1 MQSVFLTEFIHSGAT
16 ASCADMKKILQSG
29 GAIVFRCREPF
40 LLRLRS
46 IEESVGRNFH
56 QILNETGAV
65 NEAHGWQLIN
75 ERLGR
80 DRWLLT
86 RNLEQPGSLGSLD
99 RFLELFGEAAV
110 EIAQHLSPLNDHV
123 LTPTTL
129 IQVVNS
135 GPNADDQKP
144 HFDSDS
150 PNFSWLLNTHGEYK
164 FDYWKQSHVTLIGL
178 ERVLDFMA
186 TTPYGI
192 QVPQQFSTLPTPL
205 TTITLQQMEFVVFG
219 HQVLHRGTRNEFN
232 PHRHGRVFG
241 SFQTQAV
248 QSKFRTKVCRKDLT
262 SETHFLEEPFWCFF
276 EKCEEAYRR

>member
-1 MQSVFLTEFIHSGAT
+1 MRANFTCGKKDGDTRVF
-16 ASCADMKKILQSG
+16 
-29 GAIVFRCREPF
+29 
-40 LLRLRS
+40 
-46 IEESVGRNFH
+46 
-56 QILNETGAV
+56 
-65 NEAHGWQLIN
+65 
-75 ERLGR
+75 
-80 DRWLLT
+80 
-86 RNLEQPGSLGSLD
+86 
-99 RFLELFGEAAV
+99 
-110 EIAQHLSPLNDHV
+110 HLSPLNDHV

-186 TTPYGI
+186 STPYGI